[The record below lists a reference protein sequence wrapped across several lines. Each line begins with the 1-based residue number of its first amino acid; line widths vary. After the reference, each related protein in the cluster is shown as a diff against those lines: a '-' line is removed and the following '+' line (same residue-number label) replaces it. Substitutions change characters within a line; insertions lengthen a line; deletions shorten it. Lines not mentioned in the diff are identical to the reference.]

1 MGGDHSTAQTIFN
14 LRVTKCG
21 RPLMR
26 FAKPRKTYHQ
36 ESPEPVEWN
45 DVAVSTQRWSEA
57 LKDPETAFKMWAS
70 DAEQWLVKSGLLQDQ
85 RPEKTL
91 AESPKLLSGAHRMG
105 SLQSLAERQIRRLL
119 RRLQEAHF
127 LQL

>member
-26 FAKPRKTYHQ
+26 FAKPRKTSHQ
-36 ESPEPVEWN
+36 DSPEPVEWN
-45 DVAVSTQRWSEA
+45 DVAVSNQRWSEA

-70 DAEQWLVKSGLLQDQ
+70 DAEQWLVKSGLLQDELTAWDPF
-85 RPEKTL
+85 RALLKDKSEGCC
-91 AESPKLLSGAHRMG
+91 EDCRKLIFYNSKDDQFPHPCATG
-105 SLQSLAERQIRRLL
+105 
-119 RRLQEAHF
+119 
-127 LQL
+127 